1 MKNAVKQCLKLV
13 NDIKIEEK
21 NSESQVMAM
30 SLIIVMINCILG
42 EDDHGF
48 SKESQFAQD
57 LLSLMLLVSDKQE
70 KTPLTKEF
78 VNLFKSVAVEFNKA
92 IFPKISEKGAFKID
106 KRNSLV
112 RVIGFIIRNIEIY
125 MEYIKSNSPKDIID
139 EAKSIISE
147 MHESAVN
154 NDRNNYF
161 NNEFIPYLRNN
172 ADIHSES
179 ISIYINEIFKTKTS
193 IKKFS
198 DDYEFFMK
206 GLVAYAN
213 ATMVDLI
220 RLYDDNKLELTD
232 IIGAFYDLMVLIKA
246 HILND
251 KKSLIHRNL

>member
-1 MKNAVKQCLKLV
+1 MKNVVKQCLKLV
-13 NDIKIEEK
+13 NNIKIEEK
-21 NSESQVMAM
+21 NSESQAMTM

-42 EDDHGF
+42 ENDHGF
-48 SKESQFAQD
+48 RKESQFAQD

-70 KTPLTKEF
+70 KTPLTKKF

-92 IFPKISEKGAFKID
+92 IFPEISKKGAFKID
-106 KRNSLV
+106 KRNSLI
-112 RVIGFIIRNIEIY
+112 RVIGFIIQNIKIY
-125 MEYIKSNSPKDIID
+125 MEYIKLNSPKNIVN

-147 MHESAVN
+147 MHESTIKN
-154 NDRNNYF
+154 NRNNYF

-193 IKKFS
+193 IKENS
-198 DDYEFFMK
+198 DDYEFFMR
-206 GLVAYAN
+206 GLVAFAN

-220 RLYDDNKLELTD
+220 RLHDDNKLELTD

-246 HILND
+246 HILNN
-251 KKSLIHRNL
+251 KESLIHQNL